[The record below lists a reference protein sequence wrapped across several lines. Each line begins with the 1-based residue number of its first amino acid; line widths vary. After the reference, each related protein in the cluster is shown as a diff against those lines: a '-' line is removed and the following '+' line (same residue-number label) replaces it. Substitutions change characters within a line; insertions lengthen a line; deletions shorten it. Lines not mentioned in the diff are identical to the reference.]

1 MNDVLDGLNDADT
14 KEGHRQGRG
23 SLPPGFVYIVGARRL
38 LQVVVDLIERA
49 WSEGDLR

>member
-1 MNDVLDGLNDADT
+1 MYSMASMTPTRKKDT
-14 KEGHRQGRG
+14 VRAEVA
-23 SLPPGFVYIVGARRL
+23 LPPGFVYIVGARRL

>member
-1 MNDVLDGLNDADT
+1 MFSMASPTSTRRKDT
-14 KEGHRQGRG
+14 ARAEVA
-23 SLPPGFVYIVGARRL
+23 LPPGFVYIVGARRV